1 MELYHSDK
9 PKKRFYALVEGKRI
23 YFGEPGGFTYI
34 DGASDAARAA
44 YRKRHYANKT
54 EKYRI
59 DNDILSPALLSWH
72 LLWGESRDIC
82 ENFNYFS

>member
-9 PKKRFYALVEGKRI
+9 PSKRFHALVDKKRI
-23 YFGEPGGFTYI
+23 YFGQPGGHTYI

-44 YRKRHYANKT
+44 YRKRHYANKS
-54 EKYRI
+54 ERYFI
-59 DNDILSPALLSWH
+59 DHRILSPALLSWT

-82 ENFNYFS
+82 ENFKQFS